1 VFDEETQTWG
11 NLTTQYGPESQLFG
25 GGPSDPND
33 PGSKLDTPNGTPL
46 ISFGAPNAQLG
57 VFLEIKYIALT
68 KINPGPIAARID
80 ANSGMTFR
88 FGSGFTRSQT
98 DTPIDIPGDPFGLG
112 YLPAATDQISRFDEN
127 GMTNLILNMRTP
139 DNMGETHR
147 VVMRN
152 SPGPND
158 FDGTTATVNVR
169 AKLLAGNTVPNIVI
183 VAKDL
188 DGNDTAANPFGADE
202 YTYTL
207 DLSQFNTSTLETIS
221 IPLQDFILS
230 THVPTTSTEME
241 EGRGSGPFGF
251 LNPGDGEMT
260 DFNLYEF
267 ALLVPPDTGL
277 LKLELEYMEIR
288 LPVLGLPGDYNDD
301 GIVDAAD
308 YTTWRDHL
316 GNPDESALNGNGDG
330 LNGVDAGD
338 YTLWVNNFGNHSGS
352 GSSALSGNQAVP
364 EPGTWILG
372 LIALGLVSW
381 FRREYGYSLLNN
393 RMTVGGSSSRP

>member
-1 VFDEETQTWG
+1 
-11 NLTTQYGPESQLFG
+11 
-25 GGPSDPND
+25 
-33 PGSKLDTPNGTPL
+33 
-46 ISFGAPNAQLG
+46 
-57 VFLEIKYIALT
+57 
-68 KINPGPIAARID
+68 
-80 ANSGMTFR
+80 
-88 FGSGFTRSQT
+88 
-98 DTPIDIPGDPFGLG
+98 
-112 YLPAATDQISRFDEN
+112 
-127 GMTNLILNMRTP
+127 
-139 DNMGETHR
+139 
-147 VVMRN
+147 MRN